1 MQDVN
6 KYENGYEQI
15 ITTEKKIGEMQK
27 NLTDLKPQ
35 LLQAAEDTQL
45 KMQEVEIQKG
55 EADKI
60 AEVISKEEAIV
71 KVAVDEANQ
80 IKQEC
85 EKDLEEAMPLLLAA
99 EDALRVL
106 EKKDLDLIKSFK

>member
-35 LLQAAEDTQL
+35 LLQAAEDT
-45 KMQEVEIQKG
+45 
-55 EADKI
+55 
-60 AEVISKEEAIV
+60 
-71 KVAVDEANQ
+71 
-80 IKQEC
+80 
-85 EKDLEEAMPLLLAA
+85 
-99 EDALRVL
+99 
-106 EKKDLDLIKSFK
+106 